1 VIPDDRAWR
10 HHERIAAANRDK
22 PLPIPF
28 LTAHSLRQ
36 LATRVEKTALNPEWI
51 VVAIRALADDVET
64 HG

>member
-1 VIPDDRAWR
+1 MIPDDRAWR

-22 PLPIPF
+22 PLAIPF

-36 LATRVEKTALNPEWI
+36 LALRVERTSLNPEWI
-51 VVAIRALADDVET
+51 ATAIRALADDVEA

>member
-28 LTAHSLRQ
+28 LTAHSLRN
-36 LATRVEKTALNPEWI
+36 LATRVERVQPRSGWI
-51 VVAIRALADDVET
+51 AEAIRALADDVET